1 MLLSKKSKRVEDL
14 TYLKTNNFRVQI
26 KKKYIRI
33 ATIEQKYKNLYNK
46 SFKFLQIS
54 KTTPVLQQE

>member
-26 KKKYIRI
+26 KKNIY
-33 ATIEQKYKNLYNK
+33 ELQQLNKNIKINITNPLN
-46 SFKFLQIS
+46 LQIS